1 MHFFTGALGKYPFR
15 RGFVNALGGRVMY
28 YSVCSFAGKIAHWEE
43 LVSNLAEE
51 PGVRAGCGCKLELRR
66 FLDWEKSEGVL
77 TPKLCN
83 QHKQLEGIPM
93 LADRATVASQ
103 QIRNTG

>member
-1 MHFFTGALGKYPFR
+1 
-15 RGFVNALGGRVMY
+15 MY
-28 YSVCSFAGKIAHWEE
+28 YSVCSFAGKVGHWEE

-51 PGVRAGCGCKLELRR
+51 RGVRAGYGCKVRSRR
-66 FLDWEKSEGVL
+66 FLGWEKSDGVL
-77 TPKLCN
+77 TPKLSN

-103 QIRNTG
+103 QIRNTR